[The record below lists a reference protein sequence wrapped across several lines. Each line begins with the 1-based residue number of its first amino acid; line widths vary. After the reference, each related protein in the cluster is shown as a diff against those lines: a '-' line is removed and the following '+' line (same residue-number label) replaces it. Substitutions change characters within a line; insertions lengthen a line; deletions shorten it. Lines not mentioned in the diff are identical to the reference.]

1 MIGKQVKGTS
11 FRGVLNYL
19 HHKDGAEQIGGN
31 MVGNDPRSL
40 AAEFRVSRELNPR
53 LNKAVYHASL
63 SLPKQEYLDDL
74 TWMAISLRERCTN
87 AQDYLT
93 GMGFEHCQYV
103 VYRHTD
109 QDHDH
114 VHLVAS
120 RIRLTD
126 GKTVS
131 DSWDYRRSEQV
142 IRQLEQAYQLAAV
155 RPSWEQEKRAPT
167 TGERRLVER
176 TGEPS
181 LWEQLQSILDR
192 VTQGHGTLPQVID
205 RLQRLGVSVRVRL
218 TRTGK
223 GYGISYRLQGVAF
236 SGTQLGK
243 AYTFPGLQKYRGVS
257 YEPERDDNAIR
268 ALMERDIP
276 PSQPVMLSPGQRRE
290 RQGDG
295 HKQNHYQQLWERYS
309 RDGKRGNPVKLDE
322 WTGRKA
328 FEDGLS
334 QKEIARMLI
343 AGSPQVARLHR
354 EQGKDKARAYANG
367 VARRVF
373 QVAQGQRVNRKRQME
388 L

>member
-1 MIGKQVKGTS
+1 
-11 FRGVLNYL
+11 
-19 HHKDGAEQIGGN
+19 
-31 MVGNDPRSL
+31 MVSHNPRSL

-53 LNKAVYHASL
+53 LNKAVYHVSL
-63 SLPKQEYLDDL
+63 SLPKQESLDDL
-74 TWMAISLRERCTN
+74 TWMAI
-87 AQDYLT
+87 AQDYLRS
-93 GMGFEHCQYV
+93 MGFENCQYV

-142 IRQLEQAYQLAAV
+142 IRQLEQAYQLATV

-181 LWEQLQSILDR
+181 VREQLQSIVDR
-192 VTQGHGTLPQVID
+192 VVQGQGTLPQVID

-223 GYGISYRLQGVAF
+223 GCGISYRLQGVAF
-236 SGTQLGK
+236 SGTRLGK

-268 ALMERDIP
+268 ALMERDSP
-276 PSQPVMLSPGQRRE
+276 PSQPVPSLPDQWGESPQARE
-290 RQGDG
+290 G
-295 HKQNHYQQLWERYS
+295 HSRNRYQQLWERYS
-309 RDGKRGNPVKLDE
+309 RDGKRGDPVKLDE
-322 WTGRKA
+322 WTARQA
-328 FEDGLS
+328 LEEGLG
-334 QKEIARMLI
+334 QQEIARMLI
-343 AGSPQVARLHR
+343 AESPQVARLHR
-354 EQGKDKARAYANG
+354 EQGKDKARAYANE
-367 VARRVF
+367 VARRVC
-373 QVAQGQRVNRKRQME
+373 QVERGQMVNPRRQME

>member
-74 TWMAISLRERCTN
+74 TWMAI

-142 IRQLEQAYQLAAV
+142 VRQLEQAYQLAAV
-155 RPSWEQEKRAPT
+155 RPSWQQEKRAPT
-167 TGERRLVER
+167 TGERWLVER
-176 TGEPS
+176 TG
-181 LWEQLQSILDR
+181 
-192 VTQGHGTLPQVID
+192 
-205 RLQRLGVSVRVRL
+205 
-218 TRTGK
+218 
-223 GYGISYRLQGVAF
+223 
-236 SGTQLGK
+236 GTQSAG
-243 AYTFPGLQKYRGVS
+243 AT
-257 YEPERDDNAIR
+257 
-268 ALMERDIP
+268 
-276 PSQPVMLSPGQRRE
+276 PVHFGPCDSGAWNPAT
-290 RQGDG
+290 GDRSAATSG
-295 HKQNHYQQLWERYS
+295 
-309 RDGKRGNPVKLDE
+309 G
-322 WTGRKA
+322 
-328 FEDGLS
+328 
-334 QKEIARMLI
+334 
-343 AGSPQVARLHR
+343 
-354 EQGKDKARAYANG
+354 
-367 VARRVF
+367 
-373 QVAQGQRVNRKRQME
+373 
-388 L
+388 